1 MTFTTRNAKPVR
13 FKLIDAGYKIL
24 SETMHTITW
33 DGEVPPR
40 SFGIE
45 LVAA

>member
-1 MTFTTRNAKPVR
+1 MAFTTRNAKPVR

-33 DGEVPPR
+33 DGEIPPR
-40 SFGIE
+40 SWDVE
-45 LVAA
+45 VMAA

>member
-1 MTFTTRNAKPVR
+1 MSITKLNTGQV
-13 FKLIDAGYKIL
+13 LIDAGYKIL

-33 DGEVPPR
+33 DGEIPPR

>member
-1 MTFTTRNAKPVR
+1 MSFTTRNAKPVR

-24 SETMHTITW
+24 NATMQTITW
-33 DGEVPPR
+33 NGEIPPR